1 MTEQSDELE
10 QTQDRRDVIGKLK
23 DFSPDFVS
31 MISEFCLGKVYARP
45 TLSDNT
51 KEVVAIVSLISLG
64 SDRLAGH
71 FESALQQGM
80 KQEQLTEVV
89 ILSSVYLGFPR
100 AIDAMLVLHEAVQVS
115 KNNSN

>member
-1 MTEQSDELE
+1 MADQSDELE

-23 DFSPDFVS
+23 EFSPDFVS
-31 MISEFCLGKVYARP
+31 MISEFCLGEVYARP
-45 TLSDNT
+45 SLSDNT
-51 KEVVAIVSLISLG
+51 KEVVAIVSLVSLG

-71 FESALQQGM
+71 FESAIQQGM
-80 KQEQLTEVV
+80 TQDQLTEIV

-100 AIDAMLVLHEAVQVS
+100 AIDAMLVLYDVVHAL